1 MNIAFLLPAVS
12 CGASLL
18 LCAALIPLLKKL
30 RAGQYILGY
39 VEEHKEKTGTPTM
52 GGLAF
57 IAAAALTIEAGFFA
71 TAPSTFT
78 RPSSIKSCAAVRD
91 GASFLS
97 VISLSR
103 RIRFALILPHRIA
116 S

>member
-57 IAAAALTIEAGFFA
+57 IAAAALTALVFGLYA
-71 TAPSTFT
+71 DRHTAVAVTFG
-78 RPSSIKSCAAVRD
+78 AA
-91 GASFLS
+91 
-97 VISLSR
+97 
-103 RIRFALILPHRIA
+103 
-116 S
+116 